1 MRRSPLLTVQVLCP
15 HFERPVYA
23 RKNEAADKLVDCGS
37 KEECAKTEPGTTIVV
52 YPRGC
57 PVFRASAG

>member
-23 RKNEAADKLVDCGS
+23 RKNETADRLVDCAS
-37 KEECAKTEPGTTIVV
+37 KEECATTEPGTTIVI
-52 YPRGC
+52 YPKGC
-57 PVFRASAG
+57 PVFRVRA

>member
-23 RKNEAADKLVDCGS
+23 KKNETAVRLVDCAS
-37 KEECAKTEPGTTIVV
+37 KEECATTEPGTTIVV
-52 YPRGC
+52 YPKGC
-57 PVFRASAG
+57 PVFRVRA